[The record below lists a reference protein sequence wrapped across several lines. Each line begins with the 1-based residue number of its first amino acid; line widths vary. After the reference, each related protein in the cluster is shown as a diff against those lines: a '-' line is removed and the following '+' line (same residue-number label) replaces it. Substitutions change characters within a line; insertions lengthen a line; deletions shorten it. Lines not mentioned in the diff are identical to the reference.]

1 MGEKASRPPVGKV
14 MALIL
19 LLAMGRLGAR
29 ELRIGGTGVSFE
41 VPDEFTALSQSLIDR
56 KWPLRNAPRFAVGTP
71 TGSTTIAYDLKDQ
84 DISRLDPD
92 ELRKKLETVFERM
105 VPGIR
110 WIDRRVI
117 NRAGR
122 KWIFFE
128 MSSHALDT
136 DIHNLIL
143 ISPLGRQ
150 MLVFNFNSTRA
161 EIGRYRPLFIRS
173 ILSIRIDKGTVA
185 SSPAIR

>member
-1 MGEKASRPPVGKV
+1 MVEKGSGKPIVTVLTASLL
-14 MALIL
+14 LIL
-19 LLAMGRLGAR
+19 GSLGAR
-29 ELRIGGTGVSFE
+29 EIQIGATGVSFE
-41 VPDEFTALSQSLIDR
+41 VPDEFEALSQSLIDR
-56 KWPLRNAPRFAVGTP
+56 KWPLKNAPRYALGTP
-71 TGSTTIAYDLKDQ
+71 TGSSTIAYDLKDQ

-92 ELRKKLETVFERM
+92 ALRKKLETVFERM

-110 WIDRRVI
+110 WIDRRI
-117 NRAGR
+117 IQRAGR

-143 ISPLGRQ
+143 ISPLGKQ
-150 MLVFNFNSTRA
+150 MLIFNFNSTRA